1 MKKILSLLA
10 ASLAAVTAVQD
21 ASAHI
26 GYTGRNLGTWS
37 ESGGVWSVTGNSGSL
52 INGSVGITLTNV
64 ASDFGWADATD
75 SDYGDSHKGRWFS
88 FTLNNPGTFS
98 LSILGGGTTSGT
110 GIGVYPFDSNLGAQF
125 LPAYT
130 IYRGLAVASAHDGSD
145 VSIAWRAGRSSG
157 SEGALNT
164 LGSFSIGNDAGDIGE
179 LVYVGHAVDGTSANY
194 GFASGI
200 QGDGNADGSVAGT
213 FALSA
218 GSYSVFVGGANYNG
232 VDTGNYGVGVTFGAV
247 PEPSTYALVGFI
259 VALFALVNLR
269 RKKI

>member
-26 GYTGRNLGTWS
+26 GYGGRNLGTWS

-52 INGSVGITLTNV
+52 INGSVGITLTNI

-98 LSILGGGTTSGT
+98 LSIAGGGTNSAKA
-110 GIGVYPFDSNLGAQF
+110 GVYPFDSNLVAQF

-130 IYRGLAVASAHDGSD
+130 IYQGLAVASAHDSSD
-145 VSIAWRAGRSSG
+145 VSVAWRALRSSG

-164 LGSFSIGNDAGDIGE
+164 LGSFSIGNDAEAIGE
-179 LVYVGHAVDGTSANY
+179 LVYVGHAADGTSGNY
-194 GFASGI
+194 GSALGI
-200 QGDGNADGSVAGT
+200 QGDLDADGSVAGT

-232 VDTGNYGVGVTFGAV
+232 VDTGNYGASVTFGAV

-269 RKKI
+269 RKKS